1 MPKSPAHP
9 PKTLKEGSGASDRVS
24 RKRSLTRIRLLKA
37 AYDIFSKQ
45 GLDAT
50 TIQEITD
57 RADVGLG
64 TFYNYFAS
72 KEEIATRVLD
82 CVIHDVAR
90 RNDIATSPFK
100 TENPL
105 YVQPTAIRLTI
116 REAVTNPIWQWWIRH
131 PDLLADRMREGFRA
145 YGLRDIG
152 DSLGTGTYNLN
163 KEDIELVWVIHC
175 WIIVGGLRDILI
187 LQHPLEREAYI
198 VELIMRIMG
207 VPSEKAKEAAY
218 IPLPAYPPPD
228 IDFSFRLMEAPEV
241 D

>member
-1 MPKSPAHP
+1 M
-9 PKTLKEGSGASDRVS
+9 ASDRVS
-24 RKRSLTRIRLLKA
+24 RKRSQTRIRLLKA
-37 AYDIFSKQ
+37 AYEVFSRQ

-50 TIQEITD
+50 TIQEITE

-90 RNDIATSPFK
+90 RNDIATAPYK
-100 TENPL
+100 VENPL
-105 YVQPTAIRLTI
+105 FVQPTSIRLTI
-116 REAVTNPIWQWWIRH
+116 REAITNPIWQWWIRH

-145 YGLRDIG
+145 YGQRDMNA
-152 DSLGTGTYNLN
+152 SLGAGSYKLDNDDM
-163 KEDIELVWVIHC
+163 EMVWVIHN

-187 LQHPLEREAYI
+187 LQHPIGREAYI

-207 VPSEKAKEAAY
+207 VPSEKAREAAS

-228 IDFSFRLMEAPEV
+228 IDFSFRLDGVVE
-241 D
+241 